1 MRTRDLDLAQGT
13 LTDGLKA
20 IVPMFDPVYEAIV
33 AKNLEE
39 KQWHADETR
48 WYVFAT
54 MEGKV
59 GYRWYLRVFISES
72 AVVCVLDPSRSA
84 KVPKEHFGEDAEAPD
99 KMGAYRYCGR
109 DFSSEEIETIR
120 AIVAR
125 DPGNSRTAISRLVC
139 EALQWYKPDGGLK
152 DMLALPGFGAAAWK
166 TAPRERFI
174 GWNDRQRQNKLNLI
188 VNNSRFL
195 VLPWVSS
202 KNLAS
207 RILGGIAKRLPAD
220 WHSKYNLQPVLL
232 ETFVESGKYKGTC
245 YKAANWISVGKT
257 KGRGKL
263 GDHKASIP
271 KKDVLLYPLCRNFK
285 QILLSK

>member
-1 MRTRDLDLAQGT
+1 MR
-13 LTDGLKA
+13 
-20 IVPMFDPVYEAIV
+20 V
-33 AKNLEE
+33 
-39 KQWHADETR
+39 
-48 WYVFAT
+48 
-54 MEGKV
+54 
-59 GYRWYLRVFISES
+59 
-72 AVVCVLDPSRSA
+72 
-84 KVPKEHFGEDAEAPD
+84 
-99 KMGAYRYCGR
+99 YRYCGR
-109 DFSSEEIETIR
+109 DFTADEMETIR
-120 AIVAR
+120 AIVAKG
-125 DPGNSRTAISRLVC
+125 PGTSRTKISKLVC
-139 EALQWYKPDGGLK
+139 EALKWYKPDGGLK
-152 DMLALPGFGAAAWK
+152 DMSCRVAMLRMSESGLISLPPSRGLNGNPKMEIRFTEETAEKPCLTTPAGHLNDLRFDLVSGKKQSSLWNEYIHRYHYLGYKKLPGAQLRYMVRNGNDLLALLGFSAAAWK
-166 TAPRERFI
+166 TAPRDRFI

-245 YKAANWISVGKT
+245 YKAANWISVGRT

-263 GDHKASIP
+263 GDHKANIP